1 MPKTT
6 RIIKPNTFQLEG
18 HISVDSGQVMLIDP
32 CYIKSNFATESG
44 ATAGLNYAGAC
55 GVTLSKDRC
64 GEFGGLAFATSTY
77 YGDGEYPVFV
87 KRDESG
93 GITEIKIKFKNPK

>member
-32 CYIKSNFATESG
+32 CYIKGDFDTDPVK
-44 ATAGLNYAGAC
+44 GLNYAGAC
-55 GVTLSKDRC
+55 GVTLSKHRC